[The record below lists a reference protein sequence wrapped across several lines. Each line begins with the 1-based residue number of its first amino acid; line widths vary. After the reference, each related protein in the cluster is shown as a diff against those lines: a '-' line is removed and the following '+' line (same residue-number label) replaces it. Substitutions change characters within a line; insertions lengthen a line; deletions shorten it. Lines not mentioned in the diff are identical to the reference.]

1 MVEADS
7 GLTPLERE
15 ILELRALVRALSETL
30 AAAVALLP
38 RDAALALARGEN
50 AEGGAGGPPFR
61 LTEWHE
67 TIEVTRADIA
77 SEMDLLWKRM
87 PPRESA

>member
-1 MVEADS
+1 MVETDGA
-7 GLTPLERE
+7 LTPLERE
-15 ILELRALVRALSETL
+15 VLELRALARALSGRL
-30 AAAVALLP
+30 AALVAVLP

-50 AEGGAGGPPFR
+50 AEGAAGGPPFR

-67 TIEVTRADIA
+67 TIDVTRAEIA
-77 SEMDLLWKRM
+77 AEMDLLWKRM